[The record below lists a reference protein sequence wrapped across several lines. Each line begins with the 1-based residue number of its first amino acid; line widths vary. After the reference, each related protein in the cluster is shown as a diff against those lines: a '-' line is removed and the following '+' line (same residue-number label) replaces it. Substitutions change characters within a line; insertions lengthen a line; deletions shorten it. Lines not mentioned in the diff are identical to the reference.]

1 MLHLGK
7 YSALFFL
14 STVKFMFAPLGGPA
28 ADLAF
33 LETYLVC
40 LSGALF
46 STTIFYFMSEFFMLR
61 THQKR
66 IAKYNKAIDRGEKPK
81 LKKNF
86 TKVNK
91 AIVKLKIKIG
101 VYGVALFAPLFL
113 SVPVGTIITAKFFG
127 KEKKTFPLI
136 VIGLAMNGLIITSL
150 AYFAGGLFK

>member
-1 MLHLGK
+1 MMHLGK

-14 STVKFMFAPLGGPA
+14 SMVKFMFAPMGGPA

-33 LETYLVC
+33 FETYLVC

-46 STTIFYFMSEFFMLR
+46 STTIFFFMSEYFLLR
-61 THQKR
+61 AHKKK
-66 IAKYNKAIDRGEKPK
+66 IAKYKQALDKGVEPK

-91 AIVKLKIKIG
+91 AIVRLKMKVG
-101 VYGVALFAPLFL
+101 VYGIALFAPLFL

-150 AYFAGGLFK
+150 TYFAGSLFK

>member
-1 MLHLGK
+1 MLYLGK

-14 STVKFMFAPLGGPA
+14 SMVKFMFAPLGGPA

-61 THQKR
+61 SHQKK
-66 IAKYNKAIDRGEKPK
+66 IAKYYKAIDRGEKPK